1 MVKSNPLR
9 QVHCRRSCA
18 GNNIIFPALQSC
30 YEIFYTLCFISCIG
44 ALFFIHTKL
53 RNRLSD
59 ENVVKSVYVYA
70 NRKNL
75 VAHEDTEEEED
86 TQGN

>member
-1 MVKSNPLR
+1 MKL
-9 QVHCRRSCA
+9 
-18 GNNIIFPALQSC
+18 F
-30 YEIFYTLCFISCIG
+30 TLCASSAASERNFSS
-44 ALFFIHTKL
+44 FSFIHTKL

-59 ENVVKSVYVYA
+59 EKVVKSVYVYA

-75 VAHEDTEEEED
+75 VAHEDTEDEED